1 MQVKEC
7 SHLPQAMRKH
17 FPLLEVF
24 YCPKC
29 ERENAI
35 LKPSV
40 GPGVVG
46 LEQGDQ
52 MEDGW
57 SVNELGGSEG
67 DCEPSGSGGVDLANL
82 GPRPEPAGLSG
93 FAKIVLKNKREQ
105 VTKSCKCRHTGDC
118 SGDYEHC
125 DNCWKSCAPF

>member
-1 MQVKEC
+1 MQVNKC
-7 SHLPQAMRKH
+7 SHLPQAMWKH

-29 ERENAI
+29 ERENEI
-35 LKPSV
+35 LKDGV
-40 GPGVVG
+40 GAGVVG
-46 LEQGDQ
+46 PEQGDS
-52 MEDGW
+52 MEDDW
-57 SVNELGGSEG
+57 SGGELGGSES
-67 DCEPSGSGGVDLANL
+67 DCEAPVSRLMDLATI

-93 FAKIVLKNKREQ
+93 FAKVVLRNKREQ

-125 DNCWKSCAPF
+125 DNCWRNCAPF